1 MISNMSPGSSEHSS
15 ELPGQILVV
24 EKVFIWFVLV
34 VLACSDCGSSSKDD
48 PDTSFGSLLD
58 LLIELFEARIF
69 PVWS

>member
-1 MISNMSPGSSEHSS
+1 MISNMGPGSS

-34 VLACSDCGSSSKDD
+34 ILASSDCRSSSKDD
-48 PDTSFGSLLD
+48 PDTSFGGLLD